1 MNERDLINGK
11 LYTTMVLQF
20 SAVISLDYEVTWST
34 KRARLKGH
42 SGRYLFKKIFCE
54 TIVKQ
59 LWQYFRIFLLQFRF
73 SSAKKS

>member
-11 LYTTMVLQF
+11 LYTIMALQF

-42 SGRYLFKKIFCE
+42 SGRFLFKKF
-54 TIVKQ
+54 
-59 LWQYFRIFLLQFRF
+59 F
-73 SSAKKS
+73 AKP